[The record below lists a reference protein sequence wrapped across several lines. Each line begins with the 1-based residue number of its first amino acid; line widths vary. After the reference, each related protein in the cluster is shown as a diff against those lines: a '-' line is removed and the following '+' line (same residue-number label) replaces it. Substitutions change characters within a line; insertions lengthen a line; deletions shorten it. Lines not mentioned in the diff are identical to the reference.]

1 MWFGRIIVFNIWDI
15 VWPNQKKALGILQT
29 SPELKVKSAKIVMLI
44 SRTNT
49 LLSIPVLY
57 CMLAAKIYTSYLLSS

>member
-1 MWFGRIIVFNIWDI
+1 MWFGRIIVFNIWDV

-29 SPELKVKSAKIVMLI
+29 SPELRVKSAKIVMLV

-49 LLSIPVLY
+49 CFQSQCFIA
-57 CMLAAKIYTSYLLSS
+57 C